1 MRKYDFYIDPGHG
14 WMKVKREELK
24 ELGVENKI
32 TGYSYE
38 RGEFVYLEED
48 GDASIF
54 IDALEGKSGE
64 NFEENK
70 HLRQH
75 ISDKNSKIRDYS
87 PYKNYSSEE
96 ESLMKELKDKMIKC
110 RNWSRAGINRIKNA
124 SLNSLIHWQ
133 RQYDF

>member
-1 MRKYDFYIDPGHG
+1 VRKYDFYIDPRHG
-14 WMKVKREELK
+14 WIKVKKEELK

-32 TGYSYE
+32 TDYSYE

-48 GDASIF
+48 RDASIF

-75 ISDKNSKIRDYS
+75 IVDKDSKIRGYS
-87 PYKNYSSEE
+87 PY
-96 ESLMKELKDKMIKC
+96 
-110 RNWSRAGINRIKNA
+110 
-124 SLNSLIHWQ
+124 SLIHWQ
-133 RQYDF
+133 R

>member
-54 IDALEGKSGE
+54 IDALERKSGE

-75 ISDKNSKIRDYS
+75 ISDKNSKIRGYS
-87 PYKNYSSEE
+87 PYRRRVFDE
-96 ESLMKELKDKMIKC
+96 
-110 RNWSRAGINRIKNA
+110 GIE
-124 SLNSLIHWQ
+124 
-133 RQYDF
+133 RQDDF

>member
-1 MRKYDFYIDPGHG
+1 VRKYDFYIDPGHG

-48 GDASIF
+48 RDASIF
-54 IDALEGKSGE
+54 IDALERKSGE

-87 PYKNYSSEE
+87 SYRNYSSEE
-96 ESLMKELKDKMIKC
+96 ESLMKELKDKMIFKG
-110 RNWSRAGINRIKNA
+110 REEVRSNV
-124 SLNSLIHWQ
+124 
-133 RQYDF
+133 